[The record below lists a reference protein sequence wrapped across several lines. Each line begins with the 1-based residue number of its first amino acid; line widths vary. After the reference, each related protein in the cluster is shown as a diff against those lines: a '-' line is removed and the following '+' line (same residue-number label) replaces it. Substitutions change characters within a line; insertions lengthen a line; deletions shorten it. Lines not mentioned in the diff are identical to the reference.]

1 MEFHFITVGRS
12 SLATITDPTR
22 KPRALCFRDRVDAVK
37 YIDYLST
44 YRSKFGRW
52 PSVDLS
58 EPVTKIETLHS
69 AKKRTPEYVRKFI
82 KVNTL
87 QQHELN
93 GMSMSSGLSY
103 FYCHSFD
110 YADELTSL
118 KLRGQEIDGAVDEEM
133 YKNWLECNL
142 KID

>member
-12 SLATITDPTR
+12 NLATITDPTH
-22 KPRALCFRDRVDAVK
+22 KPRALCFSKKIQAIK
-37 YIDYLST
+37 YIDYLSI
-44 YRSKFGRW
+44 YRSKFGHW

-58 EPVTKIETLHS
+58 ESRTKIEPTVG
-69 AKKRTPEYVRKFI
+69 AKKRTPDYVRKFI
-82 KVNTL
+82 KVSTL

-103 FYCHSFD
+103 FYCHNFE
-110 YADELTSL
+110 YTDELTDL
-118 KLRGQEIDGAVDEEM
+118 RLRGQEIDANIDDDM
-133 YKNWLECNL
+133 YKMWLECNL

>member
-12 SLATITDPTR
+12 NLATITDPTH
-22 KPRALCFRDRVDAVK
+22 KPRALCFSKKIQAVK
-37 YIDYLST
+37 YIDYLSI
-44 YRSKFGRW
+44 YRSKFGHW

-58 EPVTKIETLHS
+58 ESHTRIEPTVG
-69 AKKRTPEYVRKFI
+69 AKKRTPDYVRKFI
-82 KVNTL
+82 KVSTL

-103 FYCHSFD
+103 FYCHNFE
-110 YADELTSL
+110 YADELTDL
-118 KLRGQEIDGAVDEEM
+118 RLRGQEIDANIDDDM
-133 YKNWLECNL
+133 YKMWLECNL